1 MDESCDAAFGDIG
14 MDARPI
20 VEAVNAEIEEGHR
33 GLCCGKEGC
42 VVGIPYTGNV
52 VNRCDGVADFV
63 VFYPS
68 DDKFGA
74 EVEE

>member
-1 MDESCDAAFGDIG
+1 MDESFNAAFGGIG
-14 MDARPI
+14 MDARP
-20 VEAVNAEIEEGHR
+20 VAEAVDAEIEEGHR

-42 VVGIPYTGNV
+42 VVGIPYAGNV

-63 VFYPS
+63 VVYPS
-68 DDKFGA
+68 DDRFNA